1 MTRVIKTGERI
12 KNKRKEFK
20 LTQGNL
26 AELAEVSPI
35 TVFRWEAG
43 DRSPR
48 AEELQKLAEAL
59 NTTSAYLLGETDDP
73 RPAASK
79 GEAETKAQAQTE
91 PEQLLIEDKGAG
103 YKDVSASR
111 GVLEYEFKD
120 GRKIKLPDTSDNR
133 AFFQEI
139 VRGDLKQL
147 AY

>member
-1 MTRVIKTGERI
+1 MIGKRI
-12 KNKRKEFK
+12 KELREQKG
-20 LTQGNL
+20 LTQGEL
-26 AELAEVSPI
+26 AELIGNDGNTIS
-35 TVFRWEAG
+35 RWERNKIG
-43 DRSPR
+43 VGNKYIV
-48 AEELQKLAEAL
+48 KLAQAL
-59 NTTSAYLLGETDDP
+59 DAPVSYLMEMETDDP

-79 GEAETKAQAQTE
+79 GEADTKAQAQTE

>member
-1 MTRVIKTGERI
+1 MKIKQRIRER
-12 KNKRKEFK
+12 RKDNK
-20 LTQGNL
+20 LTQEKL
-26 AELAEVSPI
+26 AEIIGVSLM
-35 TVFRWEAG
+35 TLKRWEWG
-43 DRSPR
+43 SSEPR

-79 GEAETKAQAQTE
+79 GEADTKAQAQTE

-133 AFFQEI
+133 AFFQKI
-139 VRGDLKQL
+139 VLGDLKQL

>member
-1 MTRVIKTGERI
+1 MELKDKI
-12 KNKRKEFK
+12 KNLRKGKFSQEELAALLK
-20 LTQGNL
+20 VSYVTISRWENGTMTPTMKYIPQL
-26 AELAEVSPI
+26 AE
-35 TVFRWEAG
+35 T
-43 DRSPR
+43 
-48 AEELQKLAEAL
+48 L

-73 RPAASK
+73 RPAARK

-91 PEQLLIEDKGAG
+91 PDQLLIEDKGTG
-103 YKDVSASR
+103 YKDVSANS

-147 AY
+147 AVSAG

>member
-1 MTRVIKTGERI
+1 MIGKRI
-12 KNKRKEFK
+12 KELREQKG
-20 LTQGNL
+20 LTQGEL
-26 AELAEVSPI
+26 AELIGNDGNTIS
-35 TVFRWEAG
+35 RWERNKIG
-43 DRSPR
+43 VGNKYIV
-48 AEELQKLAEAL
+48 KLAQAL
-59 NTTSAYLLGETDDP
+59 DAPVSYLMEMETDDP
-73 RPAASK
+73 RPSASK
-79 GEAETKAQAQTE
+79 GEADTKAQAQTE

>member
-1 MTRVIKTGERI
+1 MELKDKI
-12 KNKRKEFK
+12 KNLRKGKFSQE
-20 LTQGNL
+20 
-26 AELAEVSPI
+26 ELAALLKVSYVTI
-35 TVFRWEAG
+35 SRWENG
-43 DRSPR
+43 TMTPTMKYIP
-48 AEELQKLAEAL
+48 QLAEAL

-73 RPAASK
+73 RPSVSK

-133 AFFQEI
+133 AFFQKI
-139 VRGDLKQL
+139 VLGDLKQL

>member
-1 MTRVIKTGERI
+1 MELKDKI
-12 KNKRKEFK
+12 KNLRKGKFSQE
-20 LTQGNL
+20 
-26 AELAEVSPI
+26 ELAALLKVSYVTI
-35 TVFRWEAG
+35 SRWENG
-43 DRSPR
+43 SMTPTMKYIP
-48 AEELQKLAEAL
+48 QLAEAL

-79 GEAETKAQAQTE
+79 GEADTKAQAQPE

-133 AFFQEI
+133 AFFQKI
-139 VRGDLKQL
+139 VLGDLKQL

>member
-1 MTRVIKTGERI
+1 MELKDKI
-12 KNKRKEFK
+12 KNLRKGKFSQE
-20 LTQGNL
+20 
-26 AELAEVSPI
+26 ELAALLKVSYVTI
-35 TVFRWEAG
+35 SRWENG
-43 DRSPR
+43 TMTPTMKYIP
-48 AEELQKLAEAL
+48 QLAEAL

-73 RPAASK
+73 RPSVSK

>member
-1 MTRVIKTGERI
+1 MKIKQRIRER
-12 KNKRKEFK
+12 RKDNK
-20 LTQGNL
+20 LTQEKL
-26 AELAEVSPI
+26 AEIIGVSLM
-35 TVFRWEAG
+35 TLKRWEWG
-43 DRSPR
+43 DSAPR

-79 GEAETKAQAQTE
+79 GEADTKAQAQTE

>member
-1 MTRVIKTGERI
+1 MELKDKI
-12 KNKRKEFK
+12 KNLRKGKFSQE
-20 LTQGNL
+20 
-26 AELAEVSPI
+26 ELAALLKVSYVTI
-35 TVFRWEAG
+35 SRWENG
-43 DRSPR
+43 TMTPTMKYIS
-48 AEELQKLAEAL
+48 QLAEAL
-59 NTTSAYLLGETDDP
+59 HTTSAYLLGETDDP
-73 RPAASK
+73 RPSVSK

>member
-1 MTRVIKTGERI
+1 MKIKQRI
-12 KNKRKEFK
+12 RDRRKDNK
-20 LTQGNL
+20 LTQENL
-26 AELAEVSPI
+26 AKIIGVSSM
-35 TVFRWEAG
+35 TLKRWEWG
-43 DRSPR
+43 SSEPR

>member
-1 MTRVIKTGERI
+1 MELKDKI
-12 KNKRKEFK
+12 KNLRKGKFSQE
-20 LTQGNL
+20 
-26 AELAEVSPI
+26 ELAALLKVSYVTI
-35 TVFRWEAG
+35 SRWENG
-43 DRSPR
+43 TMTPTMKYIP
-48 AEELQKLAEAL
+48 QLAEAL

-73 RPAASK
+73 RPSVSK

-111 GVLEYEFKD
+111 GVLRYKFSS
-120 GRKIKLPDTSDNR
+120 GREIELPDTPDNR

>member
-1 MTRVIKTGERI
+1 
-12 KNKRKEFK
+12 
-20 LTQGNL
+20 
-26 AELAEVSPI
+26 
-35 TVFRWEAG
+35 
-43 DRSPR
+43 
-48 AEELQKLAEAL
+48 
-59 NTTSAYLLGETDDP
+59 
-73 RPAASK
+73 
-79 GEAETKAQAQTE
+79 TKAQAQTE